1 MKEQLLNNEALQT
14 LFCEIEAIINDWLL
28 TKASIDLKDLEALT
42 LNHLLLSK
50 TNASLPLGLFS
61 RENISARRHSPQI
74 QYLADILFVAMDSQ
88 VSPPSSRALEML
100 TEQNQFPS
108 WCG

>member
-42 LNHLLLSK
+42 LNHVLLTK
-50 TNASLPLGLFS
+50 TNKTLPHGQS
-61 RENISARRHSPQI
+61 SKENIS
-74 QYLADILFVAMDSQ
+74 V
-88 VSPPSSRALEML
+88 
-100 TEQNQFPS
+100 
-108 WCG
+108 

>member
-50 TNASLPLGLFS
+50 TNTTLPPGLF
-61 RENISARRHSPQI
+61 RKECISARRRSRQI
-74 QYLADILFVAMDSQ
+74 QYLADICL
-88 VSPPSSRALEML
+88 
-100 TEQNQFPS
+100 
-108 WCG
+108 